1 MDAPEE
7 QPVFTAASVNVRN
20 DELEA
25 QKVKLFEKL
34 KEARVKRK
42 SKKSKNLLE
51 DILLCPEKLV
61 ACRIKH
67 KVPETGDDIPEWFD
81 GTVIKIE
88 KINTKFPSKTLF
100 EVQYDV
106 DGEGVSHDFPLL
118 AELKKGN
125 LIIM

>member
-1 MDAPEE
+1 MDVFEE
-7 QPVFTAASVNVRN
+7 QLVFTAASVNVRN
-20 DELEA
+20 DEFEA
-25 QKVKLFEKL
+25 QKVLEKF

-51 DILLCPEKLV
+51 DMLLCPEKLV

-67 KVPETGDDIPEWFD
+67 KVQETEDGIQEWFD

-88 KINTKFPSKTLF
+88 KINTRFPSKTLF

-106 DGEGVSHDFPLL
+106 DGEGVSYDFPLL
-118 AELKKGN
+118 AELKDGN
-125 LIIM
+125 PIIM